1 MHDDNADFF
10 VRVMRVTGAV
20 VVGVLA
26 TAVAAVL
33 TLPSDQDLDLK
44 HHCEMTQLFAAT
56 NGEYGWP
63 DYNNTAGDCP
73 KEK

>member
-1 MHDDNADFF
+1 MKHRHVEQIA
-10 VRVMRVTGAV
+10 A
-20 VVGVLA
+20 LA
-26 TAVAAVL
+26 LLGLITLAACVDEQ
-33 TLPSDQDLDLK
+33 DQDLELK

>member
-1 MHDDNADFF
+1 MQHRHVEQIA
-10 VRVMRVTGAV
+10 A
-20 VVGVLA
+20 LA
-26 TAVAAVL
+26 LLGLITLAACV
-33 TLPSDQDLDLK
+33 DEQEQDLDLK

>member
-1 MHDDNADFF
+1 MKHTHVENIVAI
-10 VRVMRVTGAV
+10 A
-20 VVGVLA
+20 VLA
-26 TAVAAVL
+26 LITLAACVD
-33 TLPSDQDLDLK
+33 SQGEDLEHK
-44 HHCEMTQLFAAT
+44 HHCEMVGIYTQS

>member
-1 MHDDNADFF
+1 MKHRHVEQIA
-10 VRVMRVTGAV
+10 A
-20 VVGVLA
+20 LA
-26 TAVAAVL
+26 LLGLIALAACVDEQ
-33 TLPSDQDLDLK
+33 DQDLDLK